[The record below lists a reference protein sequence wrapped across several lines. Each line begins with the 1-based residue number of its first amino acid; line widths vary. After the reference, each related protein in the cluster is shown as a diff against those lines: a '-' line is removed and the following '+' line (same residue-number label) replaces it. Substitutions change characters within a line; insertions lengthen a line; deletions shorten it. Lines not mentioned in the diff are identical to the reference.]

1 MTTVQMTL
9 DDDLVSQVD
18 IIVERLGT
26 TRSGLTREEL
36 RGALEEIRIEALEE
50 QHRRGYEQQPV
61 RPGEFEDW
69 ETEQVWPD

>member
-1 MTTVQMTL
+1 MKTVQMTL

-26 TRSGLTREEL
+26 TRSAFTREAL
-36 RGALEEIRIEALEE
+36 RRALEEIRIEALEE
-50 QHRRGYEQQPV
+50 QHRRGYEQHPV
-61 RPGEFEDW
+61 RPGEFDDW